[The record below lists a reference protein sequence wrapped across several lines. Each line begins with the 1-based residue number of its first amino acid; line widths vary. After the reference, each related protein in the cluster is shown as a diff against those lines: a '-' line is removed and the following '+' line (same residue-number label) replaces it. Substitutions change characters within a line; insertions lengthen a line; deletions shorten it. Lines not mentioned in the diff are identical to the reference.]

1 MQDTGYSFNTRDTA
15 GNTRDRSSACKGLSH
30 MGEEAVGRCG
40 TTAGKASAVQKVKQV
55 MGKCVVVGV
64 NITVGT
70 LRKGQRRPLK
80 RGH

>member
-1 MQDTGYSFNTRDTA
+1 M
-15 GNTRDRSSACKGLSH
+15 
-30 MGEEAVGRCG
+30 GRCG